1 VAAAPSVKKVRP
13 IKLEASTAR
22 ARGHLYFHFE
32 FIFDE
37 VRRFHVSRTRIRLRY
52 RLTQGFLYDQGG
64 VRARR
69 AGGGELRASPHEA
82 LDDSTR
88 LCG

>member
-1 VAAAPSVKKVRP
+1 MK
-13 IKLEASTAR
+13 STAFTFR
-22 ARGHLYFHFE
+22 APGFVYVTGL
-32 FIFDE
+32 
-37 VRRFHVSRTRIRLRY
+37 L
-52 RLTQGFLYDQGG
+52 GFLYDQGG

>member
-1 VAAAPSVKKVRP
+1 MTLEPRALVDISLFTLSLSLMKSAAFTFRAPGFVYVTG
-13 IKLEASTAR
+13 L
-22 ARGHLYFHFE
+22 L
-32 FIFDE
+32 
-37 VRRFHVSRTRIRLRY
+37 V
-52 RLTQGFLYDQGG
+52 FLYDQGG

-88 LCG
+88 LCE